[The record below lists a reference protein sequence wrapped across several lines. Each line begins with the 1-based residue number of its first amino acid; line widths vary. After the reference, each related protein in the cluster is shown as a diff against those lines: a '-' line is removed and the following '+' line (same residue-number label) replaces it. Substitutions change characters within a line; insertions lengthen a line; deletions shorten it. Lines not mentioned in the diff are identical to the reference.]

1 MVGEGLEE
9 IEYERENLSHLRE
22 YLNHLKKDFLAVR
35 VQKEM
40 KKKLLETGGK
50 LILFIKCQKT

>member
-1 MVGEGLEE
+1 MIRKNTKEVRSGNLEGQ
-9 IEYERENLSHLRE
+9 RENLSHLRE

-50 LILFIKCQKT
+50 LILFI